1 MNKSALI
8 ILMAL
13 LMLPG
18 FVCEAQFAKLVVSMN
33 GRIFNELTKEP
44 IGIEFE
50 VFDEQGTRIN
60 RARSNSADGS
70 YFITT
75 LEPGKKYV
83 MKPKEMKYLKQSAP
97 FEIPNTDKYAE
108 FSKDFMFL
116 PAQKDM
122 AFPLMVSPF
131 KPFDNKIRTGADM
144 FLKRT
149 VDLLKENIRI
159 KFDIQC
165 FSDKDED
172 PAQNK
177 TITEARCNSLKQ
189 YLIENGIDEKRISI
203 MPETATDP
211 KNPPPARK
219 TSKGKR
225 YIGTTYIIVRTY

>member
-1 MNKSALI
+1 MNKSIWI
-8 ILMAL
+8 ILITVIL
-13 LMLPG
+13 LPD

-60 RARSNSADGS
+60 RARSNSVDGS

-75 LEPGKKYV
+75 LEPGKKYF
-83 MKPKEMKYLKQSAP
+83 MKPKEMKYLKQSAE
-97 FEIPNTDKYAE
+97 FDIPNTDKYAE

-116 PAQKDM
+116 PAQKDL
-122 AFPLMVSPF
+122 AFPLMVCSF
-131 KPFDNKIRTGADM
+131 KPFDNKIRIGADM
-144 FLKRT
+144 FLKKT
-149 VDLLKENIRI
+149 VDLMKENIRI

-165 FSDKDED
+165 FPDKNED
-172 PAQNK
+172 PVQNK
-177 TITEARCNSLKQ
+177 TVTEARCNSLKQ
-189 YLIENGIDEKRISI
+189 FLIDNGIDEKRISL

-211 KNPPPARK
+211 KNPPPTRK